1 MAITVHLRESI
12 DLVESIKKK
21 IDSKSITT
29 WSYDSQGDF
38 THNVDQ
44 WRYKAWIRP
53 RHSEDNMQIV
63 FSILGRNDK
72 KMTAA
77 EYAVYHGRFAEM
89 LLIHFDLKISKVELS
104 ALPTSSDRLGEE
116 KNK

>member
-1 MAITVHLRESI
+1 MAITVYLRESV
-12 DLVESIKKK
+12 DLVDKIKKK
-21 IDSKSITT
+21 IDSKEITT

-53 RHSEDNMQIV
+53 RHSEDTQNLV
-63 FSILGRNDK
+63 FNILGRNDK
-72 KMTAA
+72 KMTNA

-89 LLIHFDLKISKVELS
+89 LLIHFDVQISRVELS
-104 ALPTSSDRLGEE
+104 ALPTSADSLGEE
-116 KNK
+116 KSD